1 MIRMGKSSK
10 YEDPSERSQSPETF
24 NTSNN
29 LYSTES
35 VLRADGKVV
44 SESESMARDI
54 KEGRLSG
61 YVGNGT
67 VLTGETNFQSMLRV
81 DGHLTGKV
89 NSENGTLVI
98 GTDGRVDA
106 DIEVSSAVVNGTV
119 NGDITASE
127 KVELGRAS
135 KVVGN
140 ITTPQVVIEPG
151 AIFEGSCHML
161 KARDAK
167 EEREAQAR
175 SYIHS
180 SIPPASV
187 ETAAEEAAEAEDAE
201 EIEAST
207 ESEDST
213 EDAWSKTAV
222 L

>member
-10 YEDPSERSQSPETF
+10 FEDPAERSHPQETY

-89 NSENGTLVI
+89 HSDNGTLVI
-98 GTDGRVDA
+98 GTDGLVDA
-106 DIEVSSAVVNGTV
+106 DIEVLSAVVNGSV

-127 KVELGRAS
+127 RVELGRAS

-140 ITTPQVVIEPG
+140 ITTPQIVIEPG
-151 AIFEGSCHML
+151 AVFEGSCHML
-161 KARDAK
+161 KARDAQD
-167 EEREAQAR
+167 EREVQAQKYTR
-175 SYIHS
+175 SDYS
-180 SIPPASV
+180 SEPG
-187 ETAAEEAAEAEDAE
+187 ENTAVSEIEVSTNNEDEAEEEALS
-201 EIEAST
+201 AS
-207 ESEDST
+207 
-213 EDAWSKTAV
+213 AV
-222 L
+222 VL

>member
-1 MIRMGKSSK
+1 MGRSAKF
-10 YEDPSERSQSPETF
+10 EDPSEKSPPQETY
-24 NTSNN
+24 NTNGN
-29 LYSTES
+29 LYGTES

-67 VLTGETNFQSMLRV
+67 MLTGETTFQAMLRV

-89 NSENGTLVI
+89 HSDNGTLIV
-98 GTDGRVDA
+98 GTDGQVDA
-106 DIEVSSAVVNGTV
+106 DIEVSIATVNGTI
-119 NGDITASE
+119 NGDITATE
-127 KVELGRAS
+127 KIELGRAS

-140 ITTPQVVIEPG
+140 LTAPQVVIEPG
-151 AIFEGSCHML
+151 AVFEGSCHML

-167 EEREAQAR
+167 EEREAQSR

-180 SIPPASV
+180 SVPPVSYQPEV
-187 ETAAEEAAEAEDAE
+187 EEISSTSETEEEAEEDAL
-201 EIEAST
+201 ASAT
-207 ESEDST
+207 
-213 EDAWSKTAV
+213 V

>member
-10 YEDPSERSQSPETF
+10 FEDPSEKSRPQETF
-24 NTSNN
+24 NTSGS
-29 LYSTES
+29 LYGTES
-35 VLRADGKVV
+35 VLRTDGKVV

-67 VLTGETNFQSMLRV
+67 VLTGETTFQAMLRV

-89 NSENGTLVI
+89 HSDNGTLVI
-98 GTDGRVDA
+98 GTDGQVDA

-119 NGDITASE
+119 NGDIVAGE
-127 KVELGRAS
+127 KIELGRAA

-140 ITTPQVVIEPG
+140 ITAPQVVIEPG

-161 KARDAK
+161 KARDSK
-167 EEREAQAR
+167 QEREAQAR
-175 SYIHS
+175 SFIHTS
-180 SIPPASV
+180 VPP
-187 ETAAEEAAEAEDAE
+187 ETAYEEFAASSENAEENE
-201 EIEAST
+201 EETLSSTAS
-207 ESEDST
+207 ST
-213 EDAWSKTAV
+213 I

>member
-10 YEDPSERSQSPETF
+10 YEDPSEKYRPQETL
-24 NTSNN
+24 NTNGS
-29 LYSTES
+29 LYGTES
-35 VLRADGKVV
+35 VLRTDGKVV

-67 VLTGETNFQSMLRV
+67 VLTGETNFQAMLRV

-98 GTDGRVDA
+98 GTDGQVDA
-106 DIEVSSAVVNGTV
+106 DIEVASAVINGTV
-119 NGDITASE
+119 NGDIIAQE
-127 KVELGRAS
+127 KIELGRAA

-140 ITTPQVVIEPG
+140 ITSPQLVIEPG

-161 KARDAK
+161 KSREVKQERELKARDF
-167 EEREAQAR
+167 
-175 SYIHS
+175 IHS
-180 SIPPASV
+180 STAPAFSEPVAETEPENSSV
-187 ETAAEEAAEAEDAE
+187 TEEENEETSSAAVA
-201 EIEAST
+201 
-207 ESEDST
+207 
-213 EDAWSKTAV
+213 

>member
-10 YEDPSERSQSPETF
+10 FEDPAERPVPQENYNASG
-24 NTSNN
+24 NTGGN

-67 VLTGETNFQSMLRV
+67 VLTGETTFQSMLRV

-89 NSENGTLVI
+89 HSDNGTLVI
-98 GTDGRVDA
+98 GTDGQVDA
-106 DIEVSSAVVNGTV
+106 DIEVSAAVVIGTV
-119 NGDITASE
+119 NGDIVATE
-127 KVELGRAS
+127 KIELGRAA

-140 ITTPQVVIEPG
+140 ITSPQLVIEPG
-151 AIFEGSCHML
+151 AVFEGSCHML

-167 EEREAQAR
+167 QERETESR
-175 SYIHS
+175 SYAYAP
-180 SIPPASV
+180 PPAAIVDVAS
-187 ETAAEEAAEAEDAE
+187 TATDSEAEKEEEAA
-201 EIEAST
+201 
-207 ESEDST
+207 
-213 EDAWSKTAV
+213 
-222 L
+222 

>member
-1 MIRMGKSSK
+1 MGKSSK
-10 YEDPSERSQSPETF
+10 FEDPAERSQPQETY
-24 NTSNN
+24 NTTSN
-29 LYSTES
+29 LYGTES

-89 NSENGTLVI
+89 HSDNGTLVI
-98 GTDGRVDA
+98 GTDGQVDA
-106 DIEVSSAVVNGTV
+106 DIEVSAAVVNGSV
-119 NGDITASE
+119 NGDITATE
-127 KVELGRAS
+127 RVELGRAS

-140 ITTPQVVIEPG
+140 ITSPQVVIEPG

-167 EEREAQAR
+167 DEREAQAR
-175 SYIHS
+175 SSYIHS
-180 SIPPASV
+180 SNPPEPLAS
-187 ETAAEEAAEAEDAE
+187 AAPVVEEAEAAGENDDENEKE
-201 EIEAST
+201 ESWLSSA
-207 ESEDST
+207 
-213 EDAWSKTAV
+213 TA
-222 L
+222 

>member
-10 YEDPSERSQSPETF
+10 YEDPSEKSQPQETF
-24 NTSNN
+24 NNTNGS
-29 LYSTES
+29 LYAAES
-35 VLRADGKVV
+35 VLRTDGKVV

-67 VLTGETNFQSMLRV
+67 TLTGETSFQSMLRV

-89 NSENGTLVI
+89 HSEKGTLII
-98 GTDGRVDA
+98 GTDGQVDA
-106 DIEVSSAVVNGTV
+106 DIEVMSAVVNGTV

-127 KVELGRAS
+127 KIELGRAA

-140 ITTPQVVIEPG
+140 LTGPQVVIEPG

-161 KARDAK
+161 KARDARD
-167 EEREAQAR
+167 EREAQSR
-175 SYIHS
+175 GYIHTSNPPVSYEEPVADTS
-180 SIPPASV
+180 SLSSDTED
-187 ETAAEEAAEAEDAE
+187 ETEEAL
-201 EIEAST
+201 AS
-207 ESEDST
+207 SV
-213 EDAWSKTAV
+213 V

>member
-10 YEDPSERSQSPETF
+10 YEDPADRSTPQETY
-24 NTSNN
+24 NTSSN
-29 LYSTES
+29 LYGSES

-89 NSENGTLVI
+89 HSDNGTLVI

-106 DIEVSSAVVNGTV
+106 DIEVSSAVVNGSV
-119 NGDITASE
+119 NGDITATE
-127 KVELGRAS
+127 RVELGRAS

-140 ITTPQVVIEPG
+140 VTTPQIVIEPG
-151 AIFEGSCHML
+151 AVFEGSCHML

-167 EEREAQAR
+167 DEREMQAR
-175 SYIHS
+175 SSYIHS
-180 SIPPASV
+180 STPEP
-187 ETAAEEAAEAEDAE
+187 EPEAAEPETEELAANGEDE
-201 EIEAST
+201 DDKQASWLT
-207 ESEDST
+207 S
-213 EDAWSKTAV
+213 ATA
-222 L
+222 

>member
-10 YEDPSERSQSPETF
+10 YEDSSDRSQPQEAY
-24 NTSNN
+24 NTSSN
-29 LYSTES
+29 LYGTES

-106 DIEVSSAVVNGTV
+106 DIEVLSAVVNGTV
-119 NGDITASE
+119 NGDVVASE
-127 KVELGRAS
+127 RVELGRAS

-140 ITTPQVVIEPG
+140 ITTPQIVIEPG

-167 EEREAQAR
+167 EEREVQAR

-180 SIPPASV
+180 SVPPASV
-187 ETAAEEAAEAEDAE
+187 ESAVDGAEETEANGESQEDLTADDSWSSSAA
-201 EIEAST
+201 
-207 ESEDST
+207 
-213 EDAWSKTAV
+213 
-222 L
+222 

>member
-10 YEDPSERSQSPETF
+10 YEDPSDRSQPQEAY
-24 NTSNN
+24 NTSSN
-29 LYSTES
+29 LYETES

-67 VLTGETNFQSMLRV
+67 ILTGETNFQSMLRV

-89 NSENGTLVI
+89 VSENGTLVI

-106 DIEVSSAVVNGTV
+106 DIEVLSAVVNGTV
-119 NGDITASE
+119 NGDVVASE
-127 KVELGRAS
+127 RVELGRAS

-140 ITTPQVVIEPG
+140 ITTPQIVIEPG

-180 SIPPASV
+180 SVPPALV
-187 ETAAEEAAEAEDAE
+187 EPAANEVDEAD
-201 EIEAST
+201 EIEASGENEDVT
-207 ESEDST
+207 TGES
-213 EDAWSKTAV
+213 WSSSSAA
-222 L
+222 

>member
-1 MIRMGKSSK
+1 MGKSSK
-10 YEDPSERSQSPETF
+10 YEDPTERSQPQETY

-29 LYSTES
+29 LYGTES

-106 DIEVSSAVVNGTV
+106 DIEVLSAVVNGTV
-119 NGDITASE
+119 NGDVVASE
-127 KVELGRAS
+127 RVELGRAS

-140 ITTPQVVIEPG
+140 ITTPQLVIEPG

-161 KARDAK
+161 KARDSK

-187 ETAAEEAAEAEDAE
+187 ESATDEAEEIGEAGSENESEENVAAEESWSSS
-201 EIEAST
+201 ST
-207 ESEDST
+207 
-213 EDAWSKTAV
+213 A
-222 L
+222 

>member
-10 YEDPSERSQSPETF
+10 YEDPSEKSNSPETF
-24 NTSNN
+24 NTSSN
-29 LYSTES
+29 LYGTES

-89 NSENGTLVI
+89 NSDNGTLVI

-106 DIEVSSAVVNGTV
+106 DIEVSAAVVNGTV
-119 NGDITASE
+119 NGDIVAGDR
-127 KVELGRAS
+127 VELGRAS

-140 ITTPQVVIEPG
+140 ITTPQIVIEPG

-161 KARDAK
+161 KARDSK
-167 EEREAQAR
+167 EERDAQAR
-175 SYIHS
+175 SYIHTSVPPTSYAS
-180 SIPPASV
+180 SSTVEDTTAS
-187 ETAAEEAAEAEDAE
+187 
-201 EIEAST
+201 
-207 ESEDST
+207 ESED
-213 EDAWSKTAV
+213 DTAEETLSSSNV
-222 L
+222 A